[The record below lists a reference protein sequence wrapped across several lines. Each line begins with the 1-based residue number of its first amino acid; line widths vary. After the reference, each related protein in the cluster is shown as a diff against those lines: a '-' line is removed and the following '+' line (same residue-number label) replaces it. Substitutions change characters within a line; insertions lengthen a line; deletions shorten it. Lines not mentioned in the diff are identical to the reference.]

1 MASRTFRK
9 FRILNDVVF
18 GTPSDGDVA
27 TYDLAQDKVIMATPV
42 TGGGGPPT
50 GAAGGV
56 LSGTYPN
63 PGFAVDMATQAELDA
78 VLAQA
83 VILAP
88 AADSRNVIVPTL
100 ASVVALTLQG
110 QTGQAEALL
119 KLVHA
124 TDNAVQVEQAIQ
136 LVDFRGFVT
145 GTLMSVKYPLS
156 TEQEGYLILFGRDA
170 AGANVAS
177 AQFWGGGN
185 MQLTFDSS
193 VSYPML
199 VYSNPAARY
208 VFTLTA
214 AGAIIFGANAAPPN
228 GDLIG
233 GDIGLWHDPTNGA
246 AKLMAKGKTLN
257 GTVVTW
263 TIPSGTLVEQSRQII
278 AGSGLGGGGNLTT
291 DRTLS
296 VNVDDSTLEIDLD
309 IVRVKDGGIT
319 PAKLS
324 FDPATQTELDAH
336 LNDTTDAHDA
346 SAISFTPQGSIAAT
360 DVQAAIQEVR
370 DEAGTG
376 GTLTVSENGTP
387 VDTTVTTI
395 DFLGADFDVAE
406 SPEDEVNV
414 SVSTAIARVAS
425 AVMDGDAAGGVLDG
439 TYPSPGLAA
448 SVAGS
453 GLAET
458 SDVLSVNVDSSTIE
472 INADTLRVK
481 DAGITAAKLAAAPAG
496 TVSLVNYIYAR

>member
-1 MASRTFRK
+1 MASRVFRK
-9 FRILNDVVF
+9 FRLLRDVAF
-18 GTPSDGDVA
+18 GTPNDGDVA
-27 TYDLAQDKVIMATPV
+27 TYDLAQDKVVMAAPTG
-42 TGGGGPPT
+42 GGGGPPT

-56 LSGTYPN
+56 LSGTYPD

-78 VLAQA
+78 HVTDASDAHDASAISSVAAGTLAATDVQA
-83 VILAP
+83 ALNEL
-88 AADSRNVIVPTL
+88 DSEKVPT
-100 ASVVALTLQG
+100 
-110 QTGQAEALL
+110 
-119 KLVHA
+119 
-124 TDNAVQVEQAIQ
+124 
-136 LVDFRGFVT
+136 
-145 GTLMSVKYPLS
+145 
-156 TEQEGYLILFGRDA
+156 
-170 AGANVAS
+170 
-177 AQFWGGGN
+177 
-185 MQLTFDSS
+185 
-193 VSYPML
+193 
-199 VYSNPAARY
+199 
-208 VFTLTA
+208 
-214 AGAIIFGANAAPPN
+214 
-228 GDLIG
+228 
-233 GDIGLWHDPTNGA
+233 
-246 AKLMAKGKTLN
+246 
-257 GTVVTW
+257 
-263 TIPSGTLVEQSRQII
+263 SRQVI

-291 DRTLS
+291 DRTLG

-370 DEAGTG
+370 DEAGSG
-376 GTLTVSENGTP
+376 AALTVSENGTP
-387 VDTTVTTI
+387 VDVTVTTI

-414 SVSTAIARVAS
+414 SISTAIARVAS

-458 SDVLSVNVDSSTIE
+458 ADVLSVNVDGSTLE
-472 INADTLRVK
+472 INADALRVK
-481 DAGITAAKLAAAPAG
+481 AAGILASHIGDAELAALAGLVSAADKLPYFTGSGTAALTDLTSFVRTLLDDVDAAAFLTTLGISSFIQGLLDDANAGAARTTLDVPSNAEAILDAIVDAKGDLIAGTAADTVARLAVGANGKVLTADSAEATGVKWADPPAG
-496 TVSLVNYIYAR
+496 VTGPGDTLAQYIYLR